1 MNWNPNLQKPWLRR
15 VENGSK
21 WDLVPLK
28 NRQLM
33 KRDFFII
40 IPYFDFKFFLCYTR
54 AMLRKGI
61 IKGRIASQAKNK
73 FLILA
78 AVGFYLVG
86 FLTFACSSSRDPSSG
101 QSIIGST
108 GVEVLIEEG
117 PAGAL
122 LALSEEEYDKIAEM
136 LAHRDEFVILERK
149 SNLSPDALFGYNF
162 PLSESQFVSFSLDG
176 NKEVGYTLIPDINA
190 NGELNDDP
198 GYQFELKQ
206 GRYVLKFAEEI
217 SIRRDS
223 GTTSISLKFK
233 LVVSTV
239 QRPGIKGPHI
249 NLTLYDES
257 LRRGKLQVG
266 DEDIAFV
273 LRGERGVY
281 GKDHQDVFF
290 DMNGDGEFDLHKVR
304 SLERYLVSERF
315 VNIGDWSYE
324 FVVDRIGDTL
334 TLLPLTDRREPRF
347 ELISGYPAPNFG
359 FVDLE
364 GVPHNLSD
372 YRGRIVLLEFWGTWC
387 PPCLEAAPYL
397 FKAYADFHDQGFEI
411 LGVHL
416 GDQEDEIREFS
427 SKFNINWS
435 HTVET
440 EEARPIHDLFRVDR
454 WPTYFLLDGDGVIML
469 DELRAEQLA
478 KKLKNIFLK

>member
-1 MNWNPNLQKPWLRR
+1 M
-15 VENGSK
+15 
-21 WDLVPLK
+21 LK
-28 NRQLM
+28 
-33 KRDFFII
+33 
-40 IPYFDFKFFLCYTR
+40 
-54 AMLRKGI
+54 KGI
-61 IKGRIASQAKNK
+61 IKERIASQPKNK
-73 FLILA
+73 CLILT

-86 FLTFACSSSRDPSSG
+86 LLMFACSSNRDPSRD
-101 QSIIGST
+101 QPIIGST
-108 GVEVLIEEG
+108 GAEVLIEEG

-122 LALSEEEYDKIAEM
+122 LALSEGEYDRIAGM
-136 LAHRDEFVILERK
+136 LAHRDEFVILGRK
-149 SNLSPDALFGYNF
+149 PSLSPDAMFGYNF
-162 PLSESQFVSFSLDG
+162 PLSESQFVSFALDG
-176 NKEVGYTLIPDINA
+176 NKEVGYTLTPDLNA

-198 GYQFELKQ
+198 EYQFELKQ
-206 GRYVLKFAEEI
+206 GRYVLNFTEEI
-217 SIRRDS
+217 SIRRNS
-223 GTTSISLKFK
+223 GATSVSLKFK
-233 LVVSTV
+233 LVVSTI

-266 DEDIAFV
+266 NEDIAFV
-273 LRGERGVY
+273 LRGERGIY

-324 FVVDRIGDTL
+324 FVVDRKGDTL

-347 ELISGYPAPNFG
+347 ELISGYPAPNFS

-364 GVPHNLSD
+364 GVTRNFSD

-387 PPCLEAAPYL
+387 APCLEAAPYL
-397 FKAYADFHDQGFEI
+397 SKAYADFHDQGFEI

-427 SKFNINWS
+427 AKFNTHWS
-435 HTVET
+435 HAVET

-454 WPTYFLLDGDGVIML
+454 WPTYFLLDREGVIIL

-478 KKLKNIFLK
+478 EKLKNVFSK